1 MSSQMNS
8 NQPYKQAGDWN
19 DMDDGRAPTCTVEG
33 SVAAPVPTDIVR
45 GKLTK
50 DAPLAKHVWFKSGG
64 NADWLFEPA
73 DLEDLRTFLEALDPS
88 IPVMPL
94 GVGSNMIIRDGGVP
108 GVVIKLG
115 APFADVKVTG
125 ETTLRAGAFAPASVL
140 ARRAAKASI
149 DGLRF
154 FIGIPGSV
162 GGVTRM
168 NGGCYGRETCDVLVD
183 CDVILPGGE
192 FVTLTNA
199 DLQYSYRHSALPEGA
214 VVVAVRF
221 EGFPGDPK
229 EIKTD
234 MARISNQRKES
245 QPIGSMTGG
254 STFKNPEGHSSWKLI
269 DDAGLRG
276 FTHGGAQVSDKHCNF
291 LINTGTASST
301 DIEELGELVRE
312 KVYAN
317 SGIQLEWEIRRVGR
331 P

>member
-8 NQPYKQAGDWN
+8 NQPHIQPGDWN
-19 DMDDGRAPTCTVEG
+19 GRDDGRAPTCSVEG
-33 SVAAPVPTDIVR
+33 SAAAPMPVENVR

-64 NADWLFEPA
+64 TADWLFEPA
-73 DLEDLRTFLEALDPS
+73 DLDDLKSFLEALDPS

-115 APFADVKVTG
+115 APFAEVKVTG
-125 ETTLRAGAFAPASVL
+125 ETTIEAGAFAPVSVL
-140 ARRAAKASI
+140 ARRAAKAGI

-162 GGVTRM
+162 GGVTKM

-199 DLQYSYRHSALPEGA
+199 DLQYTYRHSALPEGA

-221 EGFPGDPK
+221 EGFPGDAD
-229 EIKTD
+229 EIKAD
-234 MARISNQRKES
+234 MARISSQRKDS

-254 STFKNPEGHSSWKLI
+254 STFKNPQGHSSWKLI

-276 FTHGGAQVSDKHCNF
+276 HTHGGAQVSEKHCNF
-291 LINTGTASST
+291 LINTGTATST
-301 DIEELGELVRE
+301 DIEGLGE
-312 KVYAN
+312 
-317 SGIQLEWEIRRVGR
+317 SPCISSS
-331 P
+331 